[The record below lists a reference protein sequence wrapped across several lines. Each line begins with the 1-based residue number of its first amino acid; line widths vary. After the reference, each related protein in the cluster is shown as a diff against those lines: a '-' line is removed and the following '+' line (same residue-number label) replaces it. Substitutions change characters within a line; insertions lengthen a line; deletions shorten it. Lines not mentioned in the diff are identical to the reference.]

1 VFRLGLHNAS
11 QNDNLDP
18 GTWSTS
24 WTGAGFNGGIYNNLV
39 EILPDGSV
47 AGDLAES
54 WEPSDAAKVW
64 RFKLKAG
71 IKFHDGRALV
81 AEDVRQSIEHHMK
94 PDSTSGGRAIV
105 AQIETIAIE
114 GDDTV
119 IFTLKEG
126 NADFPYLLSDYHL
139 SILPAAEG
147 GGIDMSGNGT
157 GAFTLASFEPGI
169 ATRNWC
175 ATPTITSPCP
185 ISTRSSSSRSPMRRR
200 G

>member
-1 VFRLGLHNAS
+1 MNESHHRQIDVLASALRRGTVSRRTFLTQMSALLASGAAVSLPGVARAQDAPKAGGVFRMGLHNAS

-71 IKFHDGRALV
+71 IAFHDGRVLV
-81 AEDVRQSIEHHMK
+81 AEDGRQSIEHHTK
-94 PDSTSGGRAIV
+94 PDSPSSGRATV
-105 AQIETIAIE
+105 AQLT
-114 GDDTV
+114 
-119 IFTLKEG
+119 
-126 NADFPYLLSDYHL
+126 
-139 SILPAAEG
+139 SIP
-147 GGIDMSGNGT
+147 I
-157 GAFTLASFEPGI
+157 
-169 ATRNWC
+169 NW
-175 ATPTITSPCP
+175 
-185 ISTRSSSSRSPMRRR
+185 R
-200 G
+200 